1 MHLTAYKQNGDR
13 LRSPFCCFEKSEG
26 LPQTADNPSGK
37 EKRECYRMVPRH
49 MVFAT
54 VIMQYRKA
62 MTRDPA

>member
-1 MHLTAYKQNGDR
+1 MHLKRKRRPPAVSVLR
-13 LRSPFCCFEKSEG
+13 LEKSEG

-62 MTRDPA
+62 MTSEPA